1 MSDPT
6 NKVPFP
12 YLGDANNPVVL
23 RYRTAD
29 LILLEEKYGAQFTTE
44 IPNRLIANSSACMVF
59 CLRAGLKDGEGRKP
73 LTRGVDY
80 DDLPFSVQD
89 VTQEIIDA
97 IALAIT
103 GRSYAALIEERRE
116 GDGREPDLGPL
127 PDLEMAGSSIEP
139 SRSATP
145 AAS

>member
-29 LILLEEKYGAQFTTE
+29 LIMLEQKYGAQFTNE
-44 IPNRLIANSSACMVF
+44 ITNRLIGNSSECMVF
-59 CLRAGLKDGEGRKP
+59 CLRSGLKQADGRKP
-73 LTRGVDY
+73 LNKGVDY
-80 DDLPFSVQD
+80 DDLPFGVQD

-103 GRSYAALIEERRE
+103 GRSYAQLVEDRRE
-116 GDGREPDLGPL
+116 AADRDPDPDPL

-139 SRSATP
+139 SRSDTP
-145 AAS
+145 AVS

>member
-12 YLGDANNPVVL
+12 YLGDASNPVVL

-29 LILLEEKYGAQFTTE
+29 LIMLEAKYGAQFTTE
-44 IPNRLIANSSACMVF
+44 IPNRLSTNSSECMVF
-59 CLRAGLKDGEGRKP
+59 CLRSGLKEADGRKP
-73 LTRGVDY
+73 LTKGVDY
-80 DDLPFSVQD
+80 DDLPFSVQE
-89 VTQEIIDA
+89 VTDGICDA

-103 GRSYAALIEERRE
+103 GRSYAQLIEDRRE
-116 GDGREPDLGPL
+116 AAAGGDDPDPL

-139 SRSATP
+139 SRSDTP